1 MSEQLMLSSFSTKTI
16 SMDESSKGFRPWNNN
31 VFDWEVGYQGYYRE
45 EGKHEGYVDFHV
57 LAEIREALVKVR
69 KDNKTYRKIEVPGYK
84 LIITQKMA
92 LTGRE
97 WESYVVFEEAFPKE
111 QFRKAFD
118 VFRREVLNI
127 QGWIKI
133 AESRARLM
141 PDKGEV
147 FECVFCGWV
156 TDTWTDDI
164 LCEGCGKRY
173 WSDKLWAGLGDT
185 KAQHMRNQ
193 MNNQR

>member
-1 MSEQLMLSSFSTKTI
+1 MTEQLMLSSFSTKTI
-16 SMDESSKGFRPWNNN
+16 SMDDSTKGFRPWNNN
-31 VFDWEVGYQGYYRE
+31 VFDWEVEYQGYYRE

-57 LAEIREALVKVR
+57 LVDIREALVKVR

-92 LTGRE
+92 LAGRE
-97 WESYVVFEEAFPKE
+97 RESYVVYEEAFQKE
-111 QFRKAFD
+111 KLGKAFD
-118 VFRREVLNI
+118 VFSREVLNI

-133 AESRARLM
+133 AESRVRLI
-141 PDKGEV
+141 PDKSEV

-156 TDTWTDDI
+156 TDVWSDDI

-173 WSDKLWAGLGDT
+173 WSDRLWTG
-185 KAQHMRNQ
+185 KA
-193 MNNQR
+193 